1 MRTMQRNTTTSYSV
15 YSGKR
20 AVGLQNAWS
29 PSEAVIEYLRG
40 QGYRNDEIT
49 RMGYESAAW
58 RGAIYTARKASEA
71 T

>member
-1 MRTMQRNTTTSYSV
+1 MQRTTTTSYCV

-40 QGYRNDEIT
+40 QGFRNEEIR
-49 RMGYESAAW
+49 RMGYDSAAW
-58 RGAIYTARKASEA
+58 RGATFTARKASEA
-71 T
+71 A